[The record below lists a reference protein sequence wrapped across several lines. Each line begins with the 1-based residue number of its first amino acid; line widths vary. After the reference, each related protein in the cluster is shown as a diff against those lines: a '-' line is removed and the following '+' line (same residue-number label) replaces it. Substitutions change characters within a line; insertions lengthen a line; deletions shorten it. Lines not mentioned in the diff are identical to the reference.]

1 MSEVRKVET
10 RQVDQRCPHCQQG
23 WMRPSGIIQQTNPP
37 QYEHSCSACGHKQF
51 YGMRY
56 PYTV

>member
-1 MSEVRKVET
+1 MSEIRNVNST
-10 RQVDQRCPHCQQG
+10 QVDERCPSCNQG
-23 WMRPSGIIQQTNPP
+23 WMRPNGVVQTTNPP
-37 QYEHSCSACGHKQF
+37 QYEHSCNACGHKQT